1 VITEESQVEQVEML
15 TQHSDGSIGINT
27 QTVENEMCDSA
38 CANLI
43 TPPRIYIQTPFLGG
57 GDQDLSQGVS
67 EHSLLGDNAAAAA
80 AAVSL
85 EPQKLPLIQPQQA
98 IQPGGEVASYID
110 TKLSSPPIVEEVSQG
125 VCQPTEAIALQPDPV
140 AELIEAFPYCDSP
153 QTFAAVTEQY
163 SCEAIEEAIALLSQ
177 PERSRLQPMWETLTG
192 VRFLQSV
199 TQWSQVTLS
208 QSRLDEAWQLLDA
221 TEQNRLHAL
230 CQSAQQSVERQW
242 GVTRKQVETGGA
254 FEWVRGGLVRI
265 VYAAAD
271 FVRLATGEFVGY
283 HELRLLQ

>member
-1 VITEESQVEQVEML
+1 MKVARTEKLPNGNKLRWYGVDTNILSDPDRIAILEALDRAWQIRQEEKRQKEQAWLEQQAQAAQDPIPPNLKSQNVGENLGVMGTPIYKTIGIGDTACEPCTEKGSVDFDSIQL
-15 TQHSDGSIGINT
+15 SDGGMAQSS
-27 QTVENEMCDSA
+27 ESSE
-38 CANLI
+38 
-43 TPPRIYIQTPFLGG
+43 
-57 GDQDLSQGVS
+57 GV
-67 EHSLLGDNAAAAA
+67 
-80 AAVSL
+80 V
-85 EPQKLPLIQPQQA
+85 
-98 IQPGGEVASYID
+98 
-110 TKLSSPPIVEEVSQG
+110 
-125 VCQPTEAIALQPDPV
+125 
-140 AELIEAFPYCDSP
+140 ELIEALPFCD
-153 QTFAAVTEQY
+153 TLEIFAAVTEQY
-163 SCEAIEEAIALLSQ
+163 SCEAIEEAIALLPQ
-177 PERSRLQPMWETLTG
+177 PERSRLQPMWETLTD

-208 QSRLDEAWQLLDA
+208 QTRLDEAWQLLDA

-265 VYAAAD
+265 AYAAAD